1 MMRKQRGFSLLEMV
15 IAITLVVLL
24 YVTMLEKLL
33 PLRGDAEVAAVATV
47 VGTMRSALG
56 LEVADRLVDGGF
68 GSIGHLKDSN
78 PMTLLAEIPE
88 NYLGEV
94 AGVDPANL
102 PAGHW
107 YFDSASHE
115 LVYLVRYTEYFRTEL
130 PGPPRMV
137 FRVDV
142 VYNERGELAGV
153 RLDREN
159 AFVWTRSAELAEL
172 LGQTR

>member
-1 MMRKQRGFSLLEMV
+1 MRRQQGFSLLEMV

-33 PLRGDAEVAAVATV
+33 PLRGDAEAANVATV
-47 VGTMRSALG
+47 VGTLRSAIG
-56 LEVADRLVDGGF
+56 IEVAALLVDGDLTAIEGLA
-68 GSIGHLKDSN
+68 GRN
-78 PMTLLAEIPE
+78 PITLLAEVPE

-102 PAGHW
+102 PPGYW
-107 YFDSASHE
+107 YFDSASRE
-115 LVYLVRYTEYFRTEL
+115 LVYLVQFGDYFRTEL

-137 FRVDV
+137 FHVDL
-142 VYNERGELAGV
+142 VYNERGQLAGV
-153 RLDREN
+153 RLTRVN
-159 AFVWTRSAELAEL
+159 SFVWTRSPELAEM